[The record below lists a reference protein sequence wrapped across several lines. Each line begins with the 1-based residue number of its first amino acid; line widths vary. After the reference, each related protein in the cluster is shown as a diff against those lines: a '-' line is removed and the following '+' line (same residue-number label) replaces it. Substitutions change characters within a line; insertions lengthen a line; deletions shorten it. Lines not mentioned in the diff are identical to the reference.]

1 MAAVAGATSGCRPGE
16 EDTQARDGR
25 ILTRVR
31 RRLLLVLLSTLP
43 ACLSGFSEIRLVRPD
58 AGPPDAG
65 HFDAAQGAPD
75 AVAHIDASDAT
86 ATPPDAPDVAI
97 VDAAPVAADALD
109 VSGEYRVD
117 ATMPP
122 DQVDVPLASDAGDV
136 FDAQCPM
143 PLCNG
148 VCVNTDIDTSHCG
161 RCGNSCGSG
170 DECVGGRCGRWAFS
184 AQGEVDWVGMRLATR
199 RDGVEAAA
207 TACAVHAQGA
217 RHRVCRGDELT
228 AEELRRQCNVGRST
242 ISDPALIRAGDG
254 GTFVPGCLDCAADA
268 GLAAAVG
275 GEICRT
281 WYARI
286 ACCAFRVR

>member
-1 MAAVAGATSGCRPGE
+1 MLVCRVPLAAFVGLAIVLVSAG
-16 EDTQARDGR
+16 
-25 ILTRVR
+25 
-31 RRLLLVLLSTLP
+31 
-43 ACLSGFSEIRLVRPD
+43 CLSGFSEIRVIRPD
-58 AGPPDAG
+58 AGRL
-65 HFDAAQGAPD
+65 DAAQAAPD
-75 AVAHIDASDAT
+75 AVARIDASDVPVTLQDAT
-86 ATPPDAPDVAI
+86 DAAVVIDAPPVA
-97 VDAAPVAADALD
+97 VDAMD
-109 VSGEYRVD
+109 VPGEDRVD
-117 ATMPP
+117 ATTPP
-122 DQVDVPLASDAGDV
+122 DQVDVLLASDAGDV

-148 VCVNTDIDTSHCG
+148 VCVKTDIDTSHCG

-170 DECVGGRCGRWAFS
+170 DECVGGRCGRWAFT

-199 RDGVEAAA
+199 RDGVEVAAA
-207 TACAVHAQGA
+207 ACAVHAQGA
-217 RHRVCRGDELT
+217 AHRVCRGDELT
-228 AEELRRQCNVGRST
+228 VEELRRQCNVGRST